1 MDIAISLI
9 GGLGLFLFGMNY
21 MGDGLQKA
29 AGNKMKN
36 LLAAL
41 TKNNFTGLLVGTLVT
56 AVIQSSSATTVMTI
70 GFVNA
75 GLMNLNQAI
84 GIIMGANIGTTTTA
98 LLVSLD
104 ITKLA
109 TLFVGIGVFV
119 YLSSKKKKIKNIA
132 EVIIGFG
139 ILFVGMDL
147 MKSAMEPMKNSSLF
161 IDAMTKFTNPLLGIL
176 VGFSMTAI
184 LQSSSATT
192 GLLIALSASGGVT
205 LGMAYPVIFG
215 QNIGTCVTAMLSSI
229 GANKTA
235 KRAAVIH
242 LLFNIIGTLIFIIF
256 LSRPIQALVLEIVPS
271 YVPKQIAVAHILFN
285 IINVIILFPFSKYL
299 VRASEIIVK
308 GGNED
313 DKENVVKYIDQRLLA
328 TPPIAL
334 TQASKELLRLGR
346 MVQNQFEIS
355 SDAFVNKNET
365 SVYEV
370 FEIEKRVNAL
380 TKLIL
385 EYLVKLD
392 KESLTDDE
400 KDKLVTMMN
409 TLNDLERVGDH
420 ADNIAELALYKIEN
434 NVSFSESA
442 NQEFMEMY
450 DLTNEVFELSLDA
463 LSTIDCD
470 DCHMVLNRDKEID
483 NMFKLL
489 RKNHIDRLNNR
500 ICEPNSG
507 VIFLDTIS
515 NLERIGDHSSNIAI
529 TILEVI
535 NKKNKIIL

>member
-75 GLMNLNQAI
+75 GLMNLNQAV
-84 GIIMGANIGTTTTA
+84 GIIMGANIGTTVTA

-104 ITKLA
+104 ITKIA

-119 YLSSKKKKIKNIA
+119 YLASKKKKVKNIA
-132 EVIIGFG
+132 EVVIGFG
-139 ILFVGMDL
+139 ILFVGMEL
-147 MKSAMEPMKNSSLF
+147 MKNAMEPLKSSPIF
-161 IDAMTKFTNPLLGIL
+161 IDSMTKFTNPFLGIL
-176 VGFSMTAI
+176 VGFGMTAV

-192 GLLIALSASGGVT
+192 GLLIAVSASGGIT
-205 LGMAYPVIFG
+205 LDMAYPIIFG
-215 QNIGTCVTAMLSSI
+215 QNIGTCVTAMLASI

-235 KRAAVIH
+235 KRAAIIH
-242 LLFNIIGTLIFIIF
+242 LLFNVFGTLIFM
-256 LSRPIQALVLEIVPS
+256 LLLRKPVQEIVLLIVPE
-271 YVPKQIAVAHILFN
+271 YVPQQIAAAHILFN
-285 IINVIILFPFSKYL
+285 IINVAILFPFSKYL
-299 VRASEIIVK
+299 VKASEFIVK
-308 GGNED
+308 GGDED
-313 DKENVVKYIDQRLLA
+313 KDNIVKYIDERLFA
-328 TPPIAL
+328 TPPIAIN
-334 TQASKELLRLGR
+334 QASKELMSLGNI
-346 MVQNQFEIS
+346 VHHQFELS
-355 SDAFVNKNET
+355 AEAFLTKNET
-365 SVYEV
+365 MIYEV
-370 FEIEKRVNAL
+370 FDIEKRVNTL
-380 TKLIL
+380 TKIIL
-385 EYLVKLD
+385 EFLVKLD

-409 TLNDLERVGDH
+409 SLNDLERVGDH

-434 NVSFSESA
+434 EVTFSDSA
-442 NQEFMEMY
+442 MIEFKEMY
-450 DLTNEVFELSLDA
+450 DLTNDVFKLA
-463 LSTIDCD
+463 LNALTTIDCD
-470 DCHMVLNRDKEID
+470 DCNFVVHKDKEID
-483 NMFKLL
+483 NMFKVL
-489 RKNHIDRLNNR
+489 RKNHIERLNNH
-500 ICEPNSG
+500 ICEPSSG

-515 NLERIGDHSSNIAI
+515 NLERIGDHSSNIAT

-535 NKKNKIIL
+535 NKKN

>member
-21 MGDGLQKA
+21 MGDGLQKT

-41 TKNNFTGLLVGTLVT
+41 TKNNFMGLLVGTLVT

-75 GLMNLNQAI
+75 GLMNLNQAV
-84 GIIMGANIGTTTTA
+84 GIIMGANIGTTVTA

-104 ITKLA
+104 ITKIA

-119 YLSSKKKKIKNIA
+119 YLAAKKKKVKNIA
-132 EVIIGFG
+132 EVVIGFG

-147 MKSAMEPMKNSSLF
+147 MKGAMEPMKNSPIF
-161 IDAMTKFTNPLLGIL
+161 INAMTQFANPLLGIL
-176 VGFSMTAI
+176 VGFGMTAI

-192 GLLIALSASGGVT
+192 GLLIAVSASGGMT
-205 LGMAYPVIFG
+205 LDMAYPVIFG
-215 QNIGTCVTAMLSSI
+215 QNIGTCVTAMLASI

-235 KRAAVIH
+235 KRAAIIH
-242 LLFNIIGTLIFIIF
+242 LLFNLMGTLIFMI
-256 LSRPIQALVLEIVPS
+256 LLRKPIQALVLNIIPV
-271 YVPKQIAVAHILFN
+271 YVPKQIAAAHVLFN

-299 VRASEIIVK
+299 VRASEFLVK
-308 GGNED
+308 GED
-313 DKENVVKYIDQRLLA
+313 DKETIVKYIDERLLA
-328 TPPIAL
+328 TPPIAINH
-334 TQASKELLRLGR
+334 ASKELLSLGN
-346 MVQNQFEIS
+346 MVNHQFEIS
-355 SDAFVNKNET
+355 AEAFLTKNELL
-365 SVYEV
+365 VYEV
-370 FEIEKRVNAL
+370 FDIEKRVNKL

-385 EYLVKLD
+385 EFLVKLD

-409 TLNDLERVGDH
+409 SLNDLERVGDH

-434 NVSFSESA
+434 EVSFSETA
-442 NQEFMEMY
+442 ILEFKEMY
-450 DLTNEVFELSLDA
+450 DLTHSVFKLALDA

-470 DCHMVLNRDKEID
+470 DCNVVLNRDKEID
-483 NMFKLL
+483 KMFKVL
-489 RKNHIDRLNNR
+489 RKNHIERLNNR

-535 NKKNKIIL
+535 NKKNKINL

>member
-21 MGDGLQKA
+21 MGDGLQKT

-41 TKNNFTGLLVGTLVT
+41 TKNNFMGLLVGTLVT

-75 GLMNLNQAI
+75 GLMNLNQAV
-84 GIIMGANIGTTTTA
+84 GIIMGANIGTTVTA

-104 ITKLA
+104 IAKIA

-119 YLSSKKKKIKNIA
+119 YLAAKKKKVKNIA
-132 EVIIGFG
+132 EVVIGFG

-147 MKSAMEPMKNSSLF
+147 MKGAMEPLKNSPIF
-161 IDAMTKFTNPLLGIL
+161 INAMTQFTNPLLGIL
-176 VGFSMTAI
+176 VGFGMTAV

-192 GLLIALSASGGVT
+192 GLLIAVSASGGIT
-205 LGMAYPVIFG
+205 LDMAYPVIFG
-215 QNIGTCVTAMLSSI
+215 QNIGTCVTAMLASI

-235 KRAAVIH
+235 KRAAIIH
-242 LLFNIIGTLIFIIF
+242 LLFNVIGTLIFMI
-256 LSRPIQALVLEIVPS
+256 LLRKPIQALVLNIVPVD
-271 YVPKQIAVAHILFN
+271 VPKQIAAAHILFN
-285 IINVIILFPFSKYL
+285 IINVIIMFPFSKYL
-299 VRASEIIVK
+299 VRASEFLVK
-308 GGNED
+308 GED
-313 DKENVVKYIDQRLLA
+313 DKETVVKYIDERLLA
-328 TPPIAL
+328 TPPIAINH
-334 TQASKELLRLGR
+334 ASKELLSLGN
-346 MVQNQFEIS
+346 MVNHQFEIS
-355 SDAFVNKNET
+355 AEAFLTKNET
-365 SVYEV
+365 LVYEV
-370 FEIEKRVNAL
+370 FDMEKRVNKL

-385 EYLVKLD
+385 EFLVKLD

-409 TLNDLERVGDH
+409 SLNDLERVGDH

-434 NVSFSESA
+434 EVSFSETA
-442 NQEFMEMY
+442 IQEFKEMY
-450 DLTNEVFELSLDA
+450 DLTHSVFKFALDA

-470 DCHMVLNRDKEID
+470 DCNVVLSRDKEID
-483 NMFKLL
+483 QMFKVL
-489 RKNHIDRLNNR
+489 RKNHIERLNNR

-535 NKKNKIIL
+535 NKKNKINS